1 MSDEAISTGGDAGE
15 STLNRIERFLS
26 SESTPVE
33 NPKQPQEA
41 QSPAVGEDDLSA
53 EVQDID
59 AQGDEQGGEA
69 DAPEQT
75 EEPHEYQLSDVAK
88 LLGADE
94 SSLDIDEDGS
104 ILVKTKVDGELGK
117 VKFNDLVKSY
127 QLQQHVDRQVREA
140 AEQRKFIQEQ
150 SAQLQQQAQVQQ
162 ALTGQMAELKA
173 IETEIGQYANLDWNA
188 LIDADPVQAVKLDRH
203 YRDLQSK
210 YQSKQSELNQ
220 LSAEAQNQMKA
231 QRDAILQVEN
241 QALLK
246 SLPDWADQ
254 TKASTEKQAIKED
267 LKLRGYT
274 DAEIKGLI
282 DHKTVLLARDAMLY
296 RQQQA
301 SAIKTDQK
309 VRSAPKLV
317 RPGSTGVT
325 ASRQDRNVQNLKTAI
340 KKSSG
345 NKQSVVDYLL
355 ATGIA

>member
-1 MSDEAISTGGDAGE
+1 MSDEVSTGSDAGE
-15 STLNRIERFLS
+15 STLDRLERFLDAES
-26 SESTPVE
+26 SPVE
-33 NPKQPQEA
+33 QPKQPQA
-41 QSPAVGEDDLSA
+41 TQSPAVGEDDLSV
-53 EVQDID
+53 EID
-59 AQGDEQGGEA
+59 AQGDEQGGET
-69 DAPEQT
+69 DVPEQI
-75 EEPHEYQLSDVAK
+75 EEPREYQLSDVAK

-94 SSLDIDEDGS
+94 SALDIDEDGS

-140 AEQRKFIQEQ
+140 AEQRKAIQEQ
-150 SAQLQQQAQVQQ
+150 SALLQQQAQIQQ
-162 ALTGQMAELKA
+162 SLTGHMAELKA
-173 IETEIGQYANLDWNA
+173 MESELAQYAKVDWNA
-188 LIDADPVQAVKLDRH
+188 LIDADPVQAVKLDRN
-203 YRDLQSK
+203 YREMQEK

-220 LSAEAQNQMKA
+220 LSTAAQQQMLA
-231 QRDAILQVEN
+231 QREAILQQEN

-254 TKASTEKQAIKED
+254 TKATAEKQAIKDD
-267 LKLRGYT
+267 LKARGYSE
-274 DAEIKGLI
+274 AEIKGLL

-296 RQQQA
+296 RKQQA

-317 RPGSTGVT
+317 RPGSTGIT